1 MDDSEGDEAGMS
13 GGTRRAARIGQG
25 LALGMLIGL
34 LSWELDLPAFVSFW
48 GDRQYLVLAA
58 ALLGPVLAL
67 TRLRPLLVVA
77 SASLGLLWLVV
88 CFTPLTAW
96 LAEGLIRRD
105 PLQPADAVYVL
116 SSYVQEDD
124 EPGIGSASRLWR
136 GLELLAQGQAKRLVV
151 SEIPPPAGRYERV
164 ARAWLSVFQ
173 LDRELIVLGQL
184 ESTRQEALG
193 VAALCRAR
201 GFERVLVVT
210 SPTHTRRACAAFERE
225 GLAVV
230 CVPAV
235 ETRFDVETLP
245 KPSDRIQ
252 AFGPIMHER
261 LGLFVYR
268 RRGWIRPDGDPPA
281 SAR

>member
-1 MDDSEGDEAGMS
+1 
-13 GGTRRAARIGQG
+13 
-25 LALGMLIGL
+25 MLIGL
-34 LSWELDLPAFVSFW
+34 LSWELDLPTLVSFW
-48 GDRQYLVLAA
+48 GDRQYLVLSA
-58 ALLGPVLAL
+58 ALLGPAIAL
-67 TRLRPLLVVA
+67 TRLRPLLAVGA
-77 SASLGLLWLVV
+77 AGLGLLWLVV

-96 LAEGLIRRD
+96 LANGLVRRD

-116 SSYVQEDD
+116 SSYVQRDD
-124 EPGIGSASRLWR
+124 EPGAGAASRLWR
-136 GLELLAQGQAKRLVV
+136 GLELLAEDRTKRLVL
-151 SEIPPPAGRYERV
+151 SEIPPPAGRYELV
-164 ARAWLSVFQ
+164 ARAWLTAFQ
-173 LDRELIVLGQL
+173 LDRELIVLGRL
-184 ESTRQEALG
+184 GSTRQEALG

-201 GFERVLVVT
+201 GFERLLVVT
-210 SPTHTRRACAAFERE
+210 SPTHSRRACAAFERE

-235 ETRFDVETLP
+235 ETQFDVETLP
-245 KPSDRIQ
+245 KPTDRIR